1 MVGPESQKDRL
12 SFVSLTRQVESG
24 KSKGYTESEVIE
36 AVIRAICPTLKLR
49 SYVETMEGLTLK
61 KLLQILKAHYKQ
73 KSATELYHELTIL
86 CQDPKESAEDFLI
99 RALELRQQVLFTSR
113 VMEEDVKYSH
123 ELVQTVLLRA
133 LETGIKNETICAKM
147 RPLFKK
153 HDVTDEELIKRV
165 GDAMSE
171 ETERSN
177 KLTLSSRK
185 QAAKVNSYMYDK
197 DGQESKATKN
207 VQSEE
212 KGRRDTLM
220 MTLEAVK
227 TDIANIKSS
236 MAANNNQGF
245 GNDAKQRVTRKV
257 TRKWEMYPLLY
268 MWFRR
273 TLCKGTQTAIGK
285 RTRTPSEGQEV
296 VQDSNKSHLCGNCGK
311 SQNSTS
317 ILRCSRYK
325 TVCYCSKSCQSDHW
339 KNHQSFCDAIVNMVI
354 KDAKEGKEWL
364 EKGQYVS
371 HLTPAQQ
378 NNVIKLVG
386 NRCLVKCLIEDV
398 PVEALWDTGAQVS
411 IASHEW
417 VMKNFPDVK

>member
-1 MVGPESQKDRL
+1 EDILSLDVNELVKLANKLELGEENIEGKSRRVLSKLVRKTIDENAELCQTVPKKVEYLHKLQELLEIEPPPLEDATEDTEDNTGDVAASQSPAPLKETTPKVVTVSSGQSGSFTVYRRELKIVGMVGPESQKDRL

-123 ELVQTVLLRA
+123 ELVQAVLLRA
-133 LETGIKNETICAKM
+133 LETGIKSETICAKM

-153 HDVTDEELIKRV
+153 HDVTDEELIKGV

-171 ETERSN
+171 ETERLN

-185 QAAKVNSYMYDK
+185 QAAKVNSCMYDK
-197 DGQESKATKN
+197 DGQESKASKN
-207 VQSEE
+207 VQSGE
-212 KGRRDTLM
+212 KGKRDTLM

-227 TDIANIKSS
+227 ADIANIKSS
-236 MAANNNQGF
+236 MVANNR
-245 GNDAKQRVTRKV
+245 NDGKQRPACPK
-257 TRKWEMYPLLY
+257 
-268 MWFRR
+268 
-273 TLCKGTQTAIGK
+273 C
-285 RTRTPSEGQEV
+285 
-296 VQDSNKSHLCGNCGK
+296 K
-311 SQNSTS
+311 SQ
-317 ILRCSRYK
+317 
-325 TVCYCSKSCQSDHW
+325 
-339 KNHQSFCDAIVNMVI
+339 
-354 KDAKEGKEWL
+354 
-364 EKGQYVS
+364 
-371 HLTPAQQ
+371 
-378 NNVIKLVG
+378 G
-386 NRCLVKCLIEDV
+386 N
-398 PVEALWDTGAQVS
+398 G
-411 IASHEW
+411 
-417 VMKNFPDVK
+417 